1 MDDER
6 DNIIVME
13 DDDGNPIEMM
23 VLEML
28 DYDDRTYVL
37 MQPADEAEEDAYI
50 FEYEEDKDDAILT
63 RLKTSSCWMNFSN
76 FLWKRWIRTL
86 MKKRNNGL

>member
-1 MDDER
+1 MDNER

-13 DDDGNPIEMM
+13 DDEGNPIEMT

-28 DYDDRTYVL
+28 EYDDRTYVL
-37 MQPADEAEEDAYI
+37 MQSADESEEDAYI

-63 RLKTSSCWMNFSN
+63 PVEDEQLLDELFELFVEKMDSDFDDEEEEE
-76 FLWKRWIRTL
+76 
-86 MKKRNNGL
+86 